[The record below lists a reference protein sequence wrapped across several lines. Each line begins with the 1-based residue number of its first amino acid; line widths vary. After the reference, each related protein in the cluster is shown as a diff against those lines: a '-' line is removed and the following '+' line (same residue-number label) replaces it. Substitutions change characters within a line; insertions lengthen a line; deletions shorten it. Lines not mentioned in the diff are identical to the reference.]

1 MKIND
6 NEGRFFVE
14 IKAKR
19 NWTLIALIPILTL
32 IMAFFGT
39 YLILLPTVLGGF
51 ILLWMF
57 TGKEIIEISENV
69 VTLRKEMVFLKRKK
83 LYDINLISDMARN
96 HKINA
101 IEIDYEETMKI
112 SNYFSNNGL
121 IKFVYGVGTVKF
133 AEEISGKE
141 ADLLM
146 EKLSYYINNSPFE
159 GR

>member
-1 MKIND
+1 MKISD
-6 NEGRFFVE
+6 NEGRFLVE

-19 NWTLIALIPILTL
+19 NWPLMALIPILTL

-39 YLILLPTVLGGF
+39 YLILLP
-51 ILLWMF
+51 ILLGSFIFLWML

-69 VTLRKEMVFLKRKK
+69 LTLSKEMVFLKRKK
-83 LYDINLISDMARN
+83 LYDVKLISNMARN

-121 IKFVYGVGTVKF
+121 IKFDYGVGTVKF
-133 AEEISGKE
+133 AEETSEKE

-146 EKLSYYINNSPFE
+146 EKLSLYIIN
-159 GR
+159 